1 MGASPKQVEYM
12 EKLLTQRV
20 VPPAVADVVIAHSTD
35 PKMTPGKFSPWLD
48 KLKGYPWPAKATLG
62 PGTYLVGDEVYQV
75 VKSKSS
81 GKAYAKVLRDG
92 GFEYDPAAIF
102 KLPLDAQ
109 PVTLQQAIGYGLKHN
124 RCIFGG
130 HPLRAAQSVMLAVGP
145 VCAKR
150 EFGVTQA
157 QLIKA
162 QLALTAPAPA
172 TENALTFG

>member
-1 MGASPKQVEYM
+1 MAASPKQIEFM
-12 EKLLTQRV
+12 HKLLTQRV
-20 VPPAVADVVIAHSTD
+20 VPPAVAELVTDLSTD
-35 PKMTPGKFSPWLD
+35 KKMTPGKFSPWLD
-48 KLKGYPWPAKATLG
+48 KLKGYPFPPRPTLG
-62 PGTYLVGDEVYQV
+62 EGTYLVGDDVYQV
-75 VKSKSS
+75 ATSKRT

-92 GFEYDPAAIF
+92 GFEYDPGAIF

-130 HPLRAAQSVMLAVGP
+130 HPLTAVKSVTLAVGP

-150 EFGVTQA
+150 EFGLTQS

-162 QLALTAPAPA
+162 QQAMSAPAPA
-172 TENALTFG
+172 HANAMSFG